1 MRDHRPTL
9 GNEIISD
16 SRFAKLQQ
24 HAEEIMTINKLLKTI
39 LPKNTADHCRVAN
52 LRDNHLVIEVASAAL
67 MMKINYDR
75 LNILNQLRGQG
86 FARLIAV
93 EVQIN
98 PDLYRTK
105 ASEKSQPAK
114 RRDPISN
121 TAAEYL
127 KAISHGASPKV
138 KARLES
144 LAQMADKK
152 KA

>member
-16 SRFAKLQQ
+16 SRFANLQK
-24 HAEEIMTINKLLKTI
+24 HAEEIMKINQLLKTI
-39 LPKNTADHCRVAN
+39 LPKNAVDHCRVAN
-52 LRDNHLVIEVASAAL
+52 LRDNHLVIEVASAAI

-75 LNILNQLRGQG
+75 LNILNQLRSQG

-98 PDLYRTK
+98 PDLYRVK
-105 ASEKSQPAK
+105 GDKK
-114 RRDPISN
+114 RTEDKPRDPISD

-127 KAISHGASPKV
+127 KAVAEGASPKV

-144 LAQMADKK
+144 LAKLAANKRT
-152 KA
+152 

>member
-16 SRFAKLQQ
+16 SRFANLQK
-24 HAEEIMTINKLLKTI
+24 HAEEIMKINQLLKTI
-39 LPKNTADHCRVAN
+39 LPKNTVDHCRVAN
-52 LRDNHLVIEVASAAL
+52 LRDNHLVIEVASAAI

-75 LNILNQLRGQG
+75 LNILNQLRSQG

-98 PDLYRTK
+98 PDLYRVKTSAQPKQTK
-105 ASEKSQPAK
+105 S
-114 RRDPISN
+114 RDPISD

-127 KAISHGASPKV
+127 KTVAQNAPPKI

-144 LAQMADKK
+144 LAQLANK

>member
-16 SRFAKLQQ
+16 SRFANLQK
-24 HAEEIMTINKLLKTI
+24 HAEEIMKINQLLRTI
-39 LPKNTADHCRVAN
+39 LPKNTVDHCRVAN
-52 LRDNHLVIEVASAAL
+52 LRDNHLVIEVASAAI

-75 LNILNQLRGQG
+75 LNILNQLRLQG

-98 PDLYRTK
+98 PDLYRVKTSTK
-105 ASEKSQPAK
+105 SKQTKS
-114 RRDPISN
+114 RDPISD

-127 KAISHGASPKV
+127 KTVAQNAPPKI

-144 LAQMADKK
+144 LAQLANK